1 MLSSVHNQGII
12 ILLILGKDQYKH
24 DVTFKEVL
32 LFFKDVI
39 CEKTTGVLLAIST
52 FLLGLINE
60 SLNKAIQ
67 LHTLKYFSK
76 TDIFI
81 IITAILL
88 IIFSIFFYFRFER
101 PQKETVKKYRKKNIK
116 LKNNY
121 YNHIKVL
128 REKQLR
134 NHEIDI
140 QIFWHDILSV
150 ISKAYDFTSNERL
163 SLFVIQE
170 DTISGQELSM
180 MIGRYSENYEYN
192 KKNRGIHPINQGCIG
207 AAWNSPENYFFKNDF
222 PEQKEKYDELLS
234 KEYKFTKETIANFRM
249 KAKTIG
255 CTVLHNLTNTD
266 KVAVLVFE
274 SIDKHSKIL
283 TEEIMMNIYEEYKN
297 EFQNL
302 IANLKDEFTPVVTVD
317 SELEAEQ

>member
-1 MLSSVHNQGII
+1 ML
-12 ILLILGKDQYKH
+12 LLGKEQYKH
-24 DVTFKEVL
+24 DTT
-32 LFFKDVI
+32 FKDVLI
-39 CEKTTGVLLAIST
+39 FFRDLIYEKATGVLFAIST
-52 FLLGLINE
+52 FLLGLENE
-60 SLNKAIQ
+60 KIYEF
-67 LHTLKYFSK
+67 LKTHDNTNLSGF
-76 TDIFI
+76 D
-81 IITAILL
+81 ILL
-88 IIFSIFFYFRFER
+88 IIIAISLIIFAIIFYFVFER
-101 PQKETVKKYRKKNIK
+101 PQKETVREYRKKNIK

-140 QIFWHDILSV
+140 QTFWHDVLSV

-180 MIGRYSENYEYN
+180 MTGRYSENYEYN

-222 PEQKEKYDELLS
+222 PEQKEKYDDLLS
-234 KEYKFTKETIANFRM
+234 KEYKFTKDTIANFRM

-255 CTVLHNLTNTD
+255 CVVLHNLTNTD

-283 TEEIMMNIYEEYKN
+283 TEDVMMNIYEEYKN

-317 SELEAEQ
+317 SELEVEQ

>member
-1 MLSSVHNQGII
+1 ML
-12 ILLILGKDQYKH
+12 LLGKEQYKY
-24 DVTFKEVL
+24 DTT
-32 LFFKDVI
+32 FKDVLKFFLDLI
-39 CEKTTGVLLAIST
+39 CEKATSVLLAIST
-52 FLLGLINE
+52 FLLGLENE
-60 SLNKAIQ
+60 NLYKF
-67 LHTLKYFSK
+67 LKTHNVKIFSGF
-76 TDIFI
+76 DIFI
-81 IITAILL
+81 IITAIVL
-88 IIFSIFFYFRFER
+88 IITAIIFYFCIER

-140 QIFWHDILSV
+140 QTFWHDILSV

-207 AAWNSPENYFFKNDF
+207 EAWNSPENYFFKNDF

-234 KEYKFTKETIANFRM
+234 KEYKFTKDTIANFRM

>member
-1 MLSSVHNQGII
+1 M
-12 ILLILGKDQYKH
+12 LILGKDQYKH
-24 DVTFKEVL
+24 DIDFKDVL
-32 LFFKDVI
+32 LFFKDII
-39 CEKTTGVLLAIST
+39 CEKTTSVLFAIST
-52 FLLGLINE
+52 FLLGLANE
-60 SLNKAIQ
+60 SIHKAIQ
-67 LHTLKYFSK
+67 IHSLKMLPK
-76 TDIFI
+76 TDICLI
-81 IITAILL
+81 GIAIILIITAI
-88 IIFSIFFYFRFER
+88 IFYFSVER

-128 REKQLR
+128 REKQLL
-134 NHEIDI
+134 NNEIDI
-140 QIFWHDILSV
+140 QTFWHDILSV

-163 SLFVIQE
+163 SIFVIQE
-170 DTISGQELSM
+170 DTLSGQELSM
-180 MIGRYSENYEYN
+180 MLGRYSENYEYN

-222 PEQKEKYDELLS
+222 PEQEEKYDELLS
-234 KEYKFTKETIANFRM
+234 KEYKFSKDTIANFRM

-255 CTVLHNLTNTD
+255 CVVLHNLTNTD

-274 SIDKHSKIL
+274 SVDKNSKVL
-283 TEEIMMNIYEEYKN
+283 TEEIMISIYNEYKS

-317 SELEAEQ
+317 SELEVKQ